1 MGSLLKLLHSTHKK
15 GNIMEQSLLILLI
28 LAAGVVT
35 TLYKGINIVP
45 QGEEWIVERLGKF
58 SRTLNPGLN
67 IILPYVEK
75 VRERISTRDIIL
87 DIPQQ
92 EVITKDNAVILTN
105 AIAFVRVTKPQD
117 AIYGIENFK
126 LAIQQLIMTTLRSIL
141 GEMKLDEALSNRDHI
156 KAKLKDQIIDDV
168 ADWGVTV
175 KSVEIQDINP
185 SQSMQAS
192 MERQAAAERERR
204 AIETTAEGNKNA
216 AILEADGK
224 LAAAEREAKAQIALA
239 NASAEAIGKISA
251 SIQGQELPA
260 MFLLGDRYINSLEK
274 ISQSQNSKFVIYP
287 ADLQA
292 AIKGMLGN
300 AFKQ

>member
-1 MGSLLKLLHSTHKK
+1 
-15 GNIMEQSLLILLI
+15 MEFTQIAVI
-28 LAAGVVT
+28 LAVLVVV

-45 QGEEWIVERLGKF
+45 QGEEWLVERLGKF
-58 SRTLNPGLN
+58 SRVLKPGLN
-67 IILPYVEK
+67 IIVPYIEA
-75 VRERISTRDIIL
+75 VRQKITTRDIIL

-92 EVITKDNAVILTN
+92 EVITRDNAVILTN
-105 AIAFVRVTKPQD
+105 AVAFVRVTKPEN
-117 AIYGIENFK
+117 ALYGVEDFRV
-126 LAIQQLIMTTLRSIL
+126 AIQQLIMTTLRSIL
-141 GEMKLDEALSNRDHI
+141 GEMSLDEALSNREHI
-156 KAKLKDQIIDDV
+156 KTKLKDQIIDDV

-216 AILEADGK
+216 AILEAEGK
-224 LAAAEREAKAQIALA
+224 LAAAKLEAEAQVSLA
-239 NASAEAIGKISA
+239 NASAEAIRMISEN
-251 SIQGQELPA
+251 IQDKELPA

-274 ISQSQNSKFVIYP
+274 ISQSANSKFVIYP
-287 ADLQA
+287 ADLQG

-300 AFKQ
+300 VFKK

>member
-1 MGSLLKLLHSTHKK
+1 MEAL
-15 GNIMEQSLLILLI
+15 NILVI
-28 LAAGVVT
+28 LAIAVIV

-45 QGEEWIVERLGKF
+45 QGEEWLVERLGKF
-58 SRTLNPGLN
+58 SRTLRPGLN
-67 IILPYVEK
+67 IIVPYIEA
-75 VRERISTRDIIL
+75 VRQKITTRDIIL

-92 EVITKDNAVILTN
+92 EVITRDNAVILTN
-105 AIAFVRVTKPQD
+105 AVAFVRVTTPEN
-117 AIYGIENFK
+117 ALYGVEDFR

-141 GEMKLDEALSNRDHI
+141 GEMTLDEALSNREQI
-156 KAKLKDQIIDDV
+156 KTRLKDQIVDDV

-185 SQSMQAS
+185 SPSMQAS

-224 LAAAEREAKAQIALA
+224 LEAAKREALAQIALA
-239 NASAEAIGKISA
+239 NASGEAINIITKNIEDK
-251 SIQGQELPA
+251 ELPA
-260 MFLLGDRYINSLEK
+260 MFLLGDRYINSLEE
-274 ISQSQNSKFVIYP
+274 ISKSANSKFVIYP
-287 ADLQA
+287 ADLQG

-300 AFKQ
+300 VFKK

>member
-1 MGSLLKLLHSTHKK
+1 MEAL
-15 GNIMEQSLLILLI
+15 NIVIILVIGLI
-28 LAAGVVT
+28 V

-45 QGEEWIVERLGKF
+45 QGEEWVVERLGKF

-67 IILPYVEK
+67 IIVPYIET
-75 VRERISTRDIIL
+75 VRQRITTRDIIL

-105 AIAFVRVTKPQD
+105 AVTFIRVTNPRD
-117 AIYGIENFK
+117 ALYGIEDFR
-126 LAIQQLIMTTLRSIL
+126 LAIQQLVMTTLRSIL
-141 GEMKLDEALSNRDHI
+141 GEMTLDEALSNREMI
-156 KAKLKDQIIDDV
+156 KTKLKDSIVDDV

-185 SQSMQAS
+185 SPSMQAS

-224 LAAAEREAKAQIALA
+224 LAAAEREAKAQIVLA
-239 NASAEAIGKISA
+239 NASAEAIRMISDT
-251 SIQGQELPA
+251 IQDKELPA

-274 ISQSQNSKFVIYP
+274 ISKSANSKFVIYP
-287 ADLQA
+287 ADLQG

-300 AFKQ
+300 VFKK

>member
-1 MGSLLKLLHSTHKK
+1 
-15 GNIMEQSLLILLI
+15 MEALNVVVI
-28 LAAGVVT
+28 LAVLVVV

-45 QGEEWIVERLGKF
+45 QGEEWLVERLGKF
-58 SRTLNPGLN
+58 SRVLKPGLN
-67 IILPYVEK
+67 IIVPYIEA
-75 VRERISTRDIIL
+75 VRQKITTRDIIL

-92 EVITKDNAVILTN
+92 EVITRDNAVILTN
-105 AIAFVRVTKPQD
+105 AVAFIRVTKPEN
-117 AIYGIENFK
+117 ALYGVEDFRI
-126 LAIQQLIMTTLRSIL
+126 AIQQLIMTTLRSIL
-141 GEMKLDEALSNRDHI
+141 GEMSLDEALSNREHI
-156 KAKLKDQIIDDV
+156 KTKLKDAIIDDV

-239 NASAEAIGKISA
+239 NASAEAIRMISEN
-251 SIQGQELPA
+251 IQDKELPA

-274 ISQSQNSKFVIYP
+274 ISESQNSKFVIYP
-287 ADLQA
+287 ADLQG

-300 AFKQ
+300 VFKK

>member
-1 MGSLLKLLHSTHKK
+1 MEAL
-15 GNIMEQSLLILLI
+15 NILVILVI
-28 LAAGVVT
+28 AVIV

-45 QGEEWIVERLGKF
+45 QGEEWLVERLGKF
-58 SRTLNPGLN
+58 SRTLRPGLN
-67 IILPYVEK
+67 IIIPYIEA
-75 VRERISTRDIIL
+75 VRQRITTRDIIL

-92 EVITKDNAVILTN
+92 EVITRDNAVILTN
-105 AIAFVRVTKPQD
+105 AVAFVRVTKPEN
-117 AIYGIENFK
+117 ALYGVEDFR

-141 GEMKLDEALSNRDHI
+141 GEMTLDEALSNRETI
-156 KAKLKDQIIDDV
+156 KTRLKDQIIDDV

-185 SQSMQAS
+185 SPSMQAS

-239 NASAEAIGKISA
+239 NASAEAIRMISDN
-251 SIQGQELPA
+251 IQDKELPA
-260 MFLLGDRYINSLEK
+260 MFLLGDRYINSLEE
-274 ISQSQNSKFVIYP
+274 ISKSANSKFVIYP
-287 ADLQA
+287 ADLQG

-300 AFKQ
+300 VFKK

>member
-1 MGSLLKLLHSTHKK
+1 
-15 GNIMEQSLLILLI
+15 MEFTQIAVV
-28 LAAGVVT
+28 LAVLVVV

-45 QGEEWIVERLGKF
+45 QGEEWLVERLGKF
-58 SRTLNPGLN
+58 SRVLKPGLN
-67 IILPYVEK
+67 IIVPYIEA
-75 VRERISTRDIIL
+75 VRQKITTRDIIL

-92 EVITKDNAVILTN
+92 EVITRDNAVILTN
-105 AIAFVRVTKPQD
+105 AVAFVRVTKPEN
-117 AIYGIENFK
+117 ALYGVEDFRV
-126 LAIQQLIMTTLRSIL
+126 AIQQLIMTTLRSIL
-141 GEMKLDEALSNRDHI
+141 GEMTLDEALSNREHI
-156 KAKLKDQIIDDV
+156 KTKLKEQIIDDV

-185 SQSMQAS
+185 SASMQES

-224 LAAAEREAKAQIALA
+224 LAAAEREAKAQITLA
-239 NASAEAIGKISA
+239 NASAEAIRMISEN
-251 SIQGQELPA
+251 IQDKELPA

-274 ISQSQNSKFVIYP
+274 ISQSDNSKFVIYP
-287 ADLQA
+287 ADLQG

-300 AFKQ
+300 VFKK

>member
-1 MGSLLKLLHSTHKK
+1 
-15 GNIMEQSLLILLI
+15 MEQTLLILLI
-28 LAAGVVT
+28 LAAGVVI
-35 TLYKGINIVP
+35 TLYKGINVVP
-45 QGEEWIVERLGKF
+45 QGEEWIVERLGKY
-58 SRTLNPGLN
+58 SRTLKPGLN
-67 IILPYVEK
+67 VILPYIEK
-75 VRERISTRDIIL
+75 VRTRITTRDIIL

-105 AIAFVRVTKPQD
+105 AVAFVRVTKPQD
-117 AIYGIENFK
+117 AIYGVEDFK
-126 LAIQQLIMTTLRSIL
+126 MAIQQLIMTTLRSIL
-141 GEMKLDEALSNRDHI
+141 GEMKLDEALSNRDQI
-156 KAKLKDQIIDDV
+156 KARLKDQIIDDV

-204 AIETTAEGNKNA
+204 AIETIAEGNKNA

-224 LAAAEREAKAQIALA
+224 LAAAEREAQAQIALA
-239 NASAEAIGKISA
+239 NASAEAIGKISN

-274 ISQSQNSKFVIYP
+274 ISQSDNSKFVIYP
-287 ADLQA
+287 ADLQG
-292 AIKGMLGN
+292 AIKGMLGS
-300 AFKQ
+300 AFKK

>member
-1 MGSLLKLLHSTHKK
+1 
-15 GNIMEQSLLILLI
+15 MEALNVVII
-28 LAAGVVT
+28 LALLVVV

-45 QGEEWIVERLGKF
+45 QGEEWLVERLGKF
-58 SRTLNPGLN
+58 SRVLKPGLN
-67 IILPYVEK
+67 IIIPYIDA
-75 VRERISTRDIIL
+75 VRQKITTRDIIL

-92 EVITKDNAVILTN
+92 EVITRDNAVILTN
-105 AIAFVRVTKPQD
+105 AVAFIRVTKPEN
-117 AIYGIENFK
+117 ALYGVEDFR

-141 GEMKLDEALSNRDHI
+141 GEMTLDEALSNREHI
-156 KAKLKDQIIDDV
+156 KTRLKDAIIDDV
-168 ADWGVTV
+168 SDWGVTV

-224 LAAAEREAKAQIALA
+224 LAAAEREAKAQITLA
-239 NASAEAIGKISA
+239 NASAEAIRVISEN
-251 SIQGQELPA
+251 IQDKELPA
-260 MFLLGDRYINSLEK
+260 MFLLGDRYINSLEE
-274 ISQSQNSKFVIYP
+274 ISKSANSKFVIYP
-287 ADLQA
+287 ADLQG

-300 AFKQ
+300 VFKK

>member
-1 MGSLLKLLHSTHKK
+1 M
-15 GNIMEQSLLILLI
+15 I
-28 LAAGVVT
+28 LAVGIVI

-45 QGEEWIVERLGKF
+45 QGEEWVIERLGKF
-58 SRTLNPGLN
+58 SRTLKPGLN
-67 IILPYVEK
+67 IILPYIER
-75 VRERISTRDIIL
+75 VRTRITTRDIIL

-105 AIAFVRVTKPQD
+105 AVTFIRVTKPQD
-117 AIYGIENFK
+117 AIYGVEDFR
-126 LAIQQLIMTTLRSIL
+126 LAIQQLVMTTLRSIL
-141 GEMKLDEALSNRDHI
+141 GEMKLDEALSNREHI
-156 KAKLKDQIIDDV
+156 KAKLKEQIIDDV

-185 SQSMQAS
+185 SSSMQAS

-224 LAAAEREAKAQIALA
+224 LAAARREAEAQVALA

-274 ISQSQNSKFVIYP
+274 ISQSENSKFVIYP
-287 ADLQA
+287 ADLQG

-300 AFKQ
+300 VFKQ